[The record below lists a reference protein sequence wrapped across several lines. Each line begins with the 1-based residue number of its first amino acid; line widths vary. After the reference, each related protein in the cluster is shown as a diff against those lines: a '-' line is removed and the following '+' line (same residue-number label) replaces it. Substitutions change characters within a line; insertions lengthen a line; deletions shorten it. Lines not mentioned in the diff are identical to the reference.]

1 MKITSNTYKAKQAI
15 KKTSLVKII
24 RYPNFNHIIRVK
36 KNFKYSMFNMSVS
49 RVS

>member
-15 KKTSLVKII
+15 KKSSLVKII
-24 RYPNFNHIIRVK
+24 SCPNFNHIIGVK
-36 KNFKYSMFNMSVS
+36 KNYRYSMFNMSVS